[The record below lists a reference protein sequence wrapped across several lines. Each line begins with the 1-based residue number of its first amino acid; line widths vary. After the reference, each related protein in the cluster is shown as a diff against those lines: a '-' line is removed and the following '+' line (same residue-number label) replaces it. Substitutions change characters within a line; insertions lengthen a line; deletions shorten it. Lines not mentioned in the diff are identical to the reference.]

1 MVNEKEKYMKKFIL
15 VLSITLAIVSSAYAQ
30 NKQDVYVGGALGVMA
45 VPDGADAGI
54 GLALKAGF
62 GLEGVLQHLAAE
74 VEIQKSI
81 MNPEYGGV
89 DVDILT
95 LAGYAVYNIAIP
107 SSQIT
112 LKPKF
117 GVILPNLGDDESVNS
132 RNYGFSSGLDVVLKI
147 SNEMN
152 GYIGYTNLGENI
164 NTYNVG
170 VEFHF

>member
-1 MVNEKEKYMKKFIL
+1 MKKFML
-15 VLSITLAIVSSAYAQ
+15 VLIVALSIVSGAYAQ
-30 NKQDVYVGGALGVMA
+30 NKQDVYVGGALGIMA
-45 VPDGADAGI
+45 VPDGADAGV
-54 GLALKAGF
+54 GLAVKVGF
-62 GLEGVLQHLAAE
+62 GLESVLEHLAAE

-81 MNPEYGGV
+81 MNPEYGRV

-95 LAGYAVYNIAIP
+95 LAGYAVYNINIP

-117 GVILPNLGDDESVNS
+117 GIILPNLGDDESVNS

-152 GYIGYTNLGENI
+152 GYVGYTNLGENV

-170 VEFHF
+170 IELHF